1 MPDIEIFKTDDDQ
14 DDDIVPMDSIWSF
27 DDTSAPLTQDDRQKL
42 QGFIDPNP
50 LTAPPEEESDI
61 GKRKKR

>member
-14 DDDIVPMDSIWSF
+14 DDDIVPVDSIWSF

-42 QGFIDPNP
+42 QGFIDLNP
-50 LTAPPEEESDI
+50 VTAPP
-61 GKRKKR
+61 